1 MMKRLPGLRHAMRL
15 KVITLI
21 LNKKK
26 LGKMKIND
34 LFWTHQR
41 TEITIQTKTPSS
53 KEIKKPRDTG

>member
-34 LFWTHQR
+34 
-41 TEITIQTKTPSS
+41 PS
-53 KEIKKPRDTG
+53 EN